1 MATKAL
7 PEVSIGGTT
16 ITCLQGAQ
24 LLSGGADISYHCD
37 GQILHLAGPQDVQLT
52 FSVALDNDDTTTI
65 GLLAYGSQAAM
76 EFHPGGDTET
86 YIEHVTTNA
95 TIISATQNASPG
107 SAIIL
112 DVTARW
118 DDLTSGA
125 AAA

>member
-7 PEVSIGGTT
+7 PEVSIGGTP

-24 LLSGGADISYHCD
+24 LLYNGTDISYHCA
-37 GQILHLAGPQDVQLT
+37 GNILHIAGPEDVQLT

-65 GLLAYGSQAAM
+65 GLLAYGSQDSM
-76 EFHPGGDTET
+76 EFHPGGDTAT
-86 YIEHVTTNA
+86 YIEHLTTNA
-95 TIISATQNASPG
+95 TIVGVTHNASPG

-118 DDLTSGA
+118 DDLTSQA